1 MTDPNL
7 IVADP
12 DPTVMTPVT
21 VLPALMAAYPAGFDW
36 EQPRP
41 LKIGIHKDLLAAG
54 FGGAGVKPAEIH
66 RALVRYCHRPLYRK
80 ALRAGAIRVD
90 LQGQPAGVVTAA
102 EVEAARAAFAAGKAR
117 QAGTP
122 VPPRP
127 WGVASAAQDALP
139 PPATPLPKEHLVPGR
154 LELTVKFSEHAYPVD
169 SGRYYR

>member
-1 MTDPNL
+1 MTDPSL

-102 EVEAARAAFAAGKAR
+102 EVEAARA
-117 QAGTP
+117 
-122 VPPRP
+122 PP
-127 WGVASAAQDALP
+127 LP
-139 PPATPLPKEHLVPGR
+139 PGRPARRGLPCPPNAV
-154 LELTVKFSEHAYPVD
+154 ELTRFQDQNIELV
-169 SGRYYR
+169 

>member
-1 MTDPNL
+1 MTDPSL

-21 VLPALMAAYPAGFDW
+21 VLPALMAAYPASFDW

-41 LKIGIHKDLLAAG
+41 LKIGIHKDLRSAG
-54 FGGAGVKPAEIH
+54 VGGAGIQPAEIH

-117 QAGTP
+117 QAGAP
-122 VPPRP
+122 VP
-127 WGVASAAQDALP
+127 SQCC
-139 PPATPLPKEHLVPGR
+139 
-154 LELTVKFSEHAYPVD
+154 
-169 SGRYYR
+169 